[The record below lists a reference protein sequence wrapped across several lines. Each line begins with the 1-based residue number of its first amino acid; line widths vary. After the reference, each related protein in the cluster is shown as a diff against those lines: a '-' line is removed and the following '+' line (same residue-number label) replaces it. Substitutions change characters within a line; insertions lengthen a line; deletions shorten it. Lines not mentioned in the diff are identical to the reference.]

1 MFLLLI
7 LNKFVSK
14 FLLKYKWSSI
24 RFAKLN
30 QIISIYI
37 KWIHDKA
44 SGNRFF
50 KNFFGLVL
58 WIRPYILSMKIF
70 INRTRLLLAILTLLQ
85 ICLSD
90 VCLTEC
96 ITATVLQAN
105 RGGNRDTIWDYI
117 MCFAIGWYGV
127 RIVWHIVHWSYGIY
141 EYNKYGTTTHL
152 RMVYGGI
159 PFSHE
164 ALNESAVK
172 TVQSIQTEVAEKA
185 IREALKEALNEP
197 SKQSLTSLISDTK
210 NGVKTQINDEAFVKL
225 MQEAI
230 DKAVKQA
237 HLKVGE
243 EIDGNEL
250 KKAFGE
256 VIRHFINEN

>member
-1 MFLLLI
+1 
-7 LNKFVSK
+7 
-14 FLLKYKWSSI
+14 
-24 RFAKLN
+24 
-30 QIISIYI
+30 
-37 KWIHDKA
+37 
-44 SGNRFF
+44 
-50 KNFFGLVL
+50 
-58 WIRPYILSMKIF
+58 
-70 INRTRLLLAILTLLQ
+70 
-85 ICLSD
+85 
-90 VCLTEC
+90 
-96 ITATVLQAN
+96 
-105 RGGNRDTIWDYI
+105 
-117 MCFAIGWYGV
+117 
-127 RIVWHIVHWSYGIY
+127 
-141 EYNKYGTTTHL
+141 
-152 RMVYGGI
+152 MVYGGI